1 MKYGAVK
8 CLIICCFLWLKIPAE
23 GCRVWTR
30 GGDSPGGRDTREE
43 PGWSRPAL
51 AVSEAGLPQIHQTV
65 QLPAAGGANRS
76 SVHSLP
82 RGQGQHASGPHSL
95 PNLHQVQIL
104 LASASASTGI
114 FAYCDVFFSMLKTT
128 NRLDL
133 SLAPIDRPLCSLSP
147 CFVPH
152 VTGHN
157 DVICV
162 QHD

>member
-1 MKYGAVK
+1 M
-8 CLIICCFLWLKIPAE
+8 
-23 GCRVWTR
+23 
-30 GGDSPGGRDTREE
+30 
-43 PGWSRPAL
+43 
-51 AVSEAGLPQIHQTV
+51 SEAGLPQIHQTV

-104 LASASASTGI
+104 YLFDPCLLLPSPVLEFLLI
-114 FAYCDVFFSMLKTT
+114 VMFFFSMLKTT

-133 SLAPIDRPLCSLSP
+133 SLAPIDWPLCSLSP

-157 DVICV
+157 DVIICV